1 MLKNITQF
9 TTCDLPAACQSLTR
23 VINKT
28 LGHNKSVIHF
38 IITAHPFF
46 WIFFDLLFPVFF
58 LERIH
63 SFMYISTFF
72 SNYSLYQVLLKKTR
86 HCRSRVPELAKTDF
100 CPGLDCAEATPTRA
114 LWPLFET
121 FVHIVIEKN
130 LNFRYQ

>member
-1 MLKNITQF
+1 MRLTRARAMLKNITQF

-72 SNYSLYQVLLKKTR
+72 FKLLTLPSTIK
-86 HCRSRVPELAKTDF
+86 E
-100 CPGLDCAEATPTRA
+100 
-114 LWPLFET
+114 
-121 FVHIVIEKN
+121 N
-130 LNFRYQ
+130 